1 MHSRYAFI
9 IMMLASV
16 ACTVGAYTAGR
27 IFYVQGFD
35 GLGLRAPDAWI
46 SSAVWSMVAGIA
58 ANLLTAFTIL
68 FLNRRYNLL
77 RSVSS
82 LFAGLFLVFQSALP
96 SLMGQFYDGTMLALI
111 VVLAIIPLYNAFQRP
126 DYTRSIYLVFC
137 LLSFGALTDYCYAA
151 YMAAFLIGCVQ
162 MRCLSMKVIVAIGL
176 GLLTPPWI
184 LWGSGLADPTTLRL
198 PVFASVFEA
207 LHTQQRA
214 LLLAYTAFNLF
225 LGFAALCFNM
235 IRIYGY
241 NARSRA
247 YNGFWIILA
256 ITTVA
261 LMALDYNHLMNYL
274 PVLNLCVAVEVGFF
288 FNVVNTRRSY
298 FPIICLLIIY
308 AGFYIWSI
316 AS

>member
-9 IMMLASV
+9 LMMLASV
-16 ACTVGAYTAGR
+16 ACTVGAYFAGR

-35 GLGLRAPDAWI
+35 GLGLRAPDSWI
-46 SSAVWSMVAGIA
+46 NSAMASMIAGIA
-58 ANLLTAFTIL
+58 ANLLTAFLLL
-68 FLNRRYNLL
+68 FINRRYNLL

-82 LFAGLFLVFQSALP
+82 LFAGLFLVLQGALP
-96 SLMGQFYDGTMLALI
+96 SLMGQFYDGSLI
-111 VVLAIIPLYNAFQRP
+111 AFLVVLAIIPLYNSFQRP
-126 DYTRSIYLVFC
+126 DYTRSLYLVFC
-137 LLSFGALTDYCYAA
+137 LLSFGSLSDYCYAA
-151 YMAAFLIGCVQ
+151 YMVAFLIGCMQ
-162 MRCLSMKVIVAIGL
+162 MRCLSLKSIVAIGL
-176 GLLTPPWI
+176 GLATPPWI
-184 LWGSGLADPTTLRL
+184 LWGSGLADPATLRL
-198 PVFASVFEA
+198 PVFVSVFEA

-225 LGFAALCFNM
+225 LGFGAICFNM

-247 YNGFWIILA
+247 FNGFWIILSF
-256 ITTVA
+256 TTVA

-274 PVLNLCVAVEVGFF
+274 PVCNLCVAVEVGHF

-298 FPIICLLIIY
+298 FPILCLLIIY
-308 AGFYIWSI
+308 AGFYIWSV